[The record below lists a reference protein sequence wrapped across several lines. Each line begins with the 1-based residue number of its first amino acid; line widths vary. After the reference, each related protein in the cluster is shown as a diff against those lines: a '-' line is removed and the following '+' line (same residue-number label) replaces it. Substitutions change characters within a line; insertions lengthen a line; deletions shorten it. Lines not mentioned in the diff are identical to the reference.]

1 MSVLE
6 TLRAWWSARKP
17 KPLADRLLVVCN
29 EDGVTVRVLADMD
42 DSWNQSCRWVEIRR
56 VCFKDEGIY
65 QSDLILLEVEN
76 QPRPVIVLTEA
87 RGAEG
92 FFRQLGDRG
101 LFPREIRAKAMVE
114 TSGATHCWPENE
126 NVR

>member
-6 TLRAWWSARKP
+6 ARRAWWSAGRP
-17 KPLADRLLVVCN
+17 KPLADRLTVVCS
-29 EDGVTVRVLADMD
+29 EDGVIVRALANMD

-76 QPRPVIVLTEA
+76 QPRPVIVPTEA
-87 RGAEG
+87 RGAEE
-92 FFRQLGDRG
+92 FFR
-101 LFPREIRAKAMVE
+101 
-114 TSGATHCWPENE
+114 
-126 NVR
+126 